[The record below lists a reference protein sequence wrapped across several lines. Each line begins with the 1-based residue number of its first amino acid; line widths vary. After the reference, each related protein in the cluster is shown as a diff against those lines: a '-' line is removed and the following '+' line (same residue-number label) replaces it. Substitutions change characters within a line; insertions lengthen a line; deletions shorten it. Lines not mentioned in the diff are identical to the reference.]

1 MFAIIIDIAVILL
14 LVMTIIFC
22 WRLNNKIIELK
33 SGRKDLLELVKTLD
47 SAILKTNTNI
57 SELKVMSQNS
67 AVELS
72 GLVSQAQEYISDLN
86 FMNETALKLA
96 DRLERNI
103 SDARYVAEKLQ
114 TEYSNRHKVA
124 NDLPKHPPA
133 EIKIEPT
140 NPSPSP
146 SPSQNLGIKN
156 LKSGFSRAKEELIS
170 ALRFVK

>member
-57 SELKVMSQNS
+57 SELKIMSQNS

-72 GLVSQAQEYISDLN
+72 ALVSQAQEYISDLN
-86 FMNETALKLA
+86 FMNETAAKLA
-96 DRLERNI
+96 DRLEKNI
-103 SDARYVAEKLQ
+103 SDARYVSEKLRSEYGR
-114 TEYSNRHKVA
+114 TEVA
-124 NDLPKHPPA
+124 NDVPKHNPA
-133 EIKIEPT
+133 EIKPEPNL
-140 NPSPSP
+140 NPRPNP
-146 SPSQNLGIKN
+146 NYGIKN
-156 LKSGFSRAKEELIS
+156 LKSGFSKAKEELIS